1 VAPAAD
7 VMDPGHGTDGTRS
20 GVKLVSPKS
29 SWLVLGESYSRG
41 WEAWCTLQN
50 GHEQSL
56 GRPLA
61 IDGFANGWRAPPGC
75 TSARFYF
82 TPQRAANASYV
93 VSAVGGGLMLLALGA
108 GLALRRRKLNLVL
121 WPDPPAWAPAPA
133 DSVRGLLWP
142 RALAVAVVAG
152 ALGGFLFA
160 VRAGVVILVVTFVLL
175 LVGIT
180 ARRLLLAAA
189 LALVAVTF
197 AYVVSP
203 SPNEGGFYFYYA
215 IHYITAHWIALAAIC
230 FLGTAAGLMTWDVRT
245 AAGQPPSGPG
255 PQRGMEGL
263 PPLLRR
269 LRIGRRRTARR

>member
-1 VAPAAD
+1 
-7 VMDPGHGTDGTRS
+7 
-20 GVKLVSPKS
+20 
-29 SWLVLGESYSRG
+29 
-41 WEAWCTLQN
+41 
-50 GHEQSL
+50 
-56 GRPLA
+56 
-61 IDGFANGWRAPPGC
+61 
-75 TSARFYF
+75 
-82 TPQRAANASYV
+82 
-93 VSAVGGGLMLLALGA
+93 
-108 GLALRRRKLNLVL
+108 
-121 WPDPPAWAPAPA
+121 
-133 DSVRGLLWP
+133 
-142 RALAVAVVAG
+142 
-152 ALGGFLFA
+152 
-160 VRAGVVILVVTFVLL
+160 VVTFVLL